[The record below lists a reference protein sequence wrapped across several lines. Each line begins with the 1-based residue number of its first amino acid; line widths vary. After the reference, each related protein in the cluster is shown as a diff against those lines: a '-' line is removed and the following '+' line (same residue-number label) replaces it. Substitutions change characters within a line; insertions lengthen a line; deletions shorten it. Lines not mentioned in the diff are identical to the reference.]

1 MYLRLLSLVP
11 VLGVLVGVVFANR
24 VEPLVLGLPFLLA
37 WIVAWVFISVA
48 VMACVY
54 RLDPDN
60 RGPDRGSD
68 IRRPS
73 NDAVGEDPRP

>member
-11 VLGVLVGVVFANR
+11 FLGLVVGPVFANR
-24 VEPLVLGLPFLLA
+24 VEPLVFGLPFLLA
-37 WIVAWVFISVA
+37 WVVAWVFISVA

-60 RGPDRGSD
+60 RRPD
-68 IRRPS
+68 
-73 NDAVGEDPRP
+73 GEDPRP

>member
-11 VLGVLVGVVFANR
+11 FLGLLVGVVFANR
-24 VEPLVLGLPFLLA
+24 VEPLVFGLPFLLA
-37 WIVAWVFISVA
+37 WVVAWVFISVA

-60 RGPDRGSD
+60 RRADDDAAGGDG
-68 IRRPS
+68 RP
-73 NDAVGEDPRP
+73 

>member
-11 VLGVLVGVVFANR
+11 FLGLLAGAVFANR
-24 VEPLVLGLPFLLA
+24 VEPLVFGLPFLLA
-37 WIVAWVFISVA
+37 WVVAWVFISVA

-60 RGPDRGSD
+60 RGSDNSRPDS
-68 IRRPS
+68 
-73 NDAVGEDPRP
+73 DAVGEDPRS

>member
-11 VLGVLVGVVFANR
+11 FLGLLSGAVFANR
-24 VEPLVLGLPFLLA
+24 VEPMVLGLPFLLA
-37 WIVAWVFISVA
+37 WVVAWVFVSVA

-60 RGPDRGSD
+60 RRPDD
-68 IRRPS
+68 
-73 NDAVGEDPRP
+73 DATGEEPRP

>member
-11 VLGVLVGVVFANR
+11 VFGLLVGVVFANR

-54 RLDPDN
+54 RLGPDN
-60 RGPDRGSD
+60 RGSD
-68 IRRPS
+68 NSRS
-73 NDAVGEDPRP
+73 DSDAVGEDPQS